1 MSLRDKP
8 RWFYILPKQATAVVT
23 SNDAIADKRTCRFRA
38 KVDCL
43 KVRHPSSYRLACRL
57 GSGLLRE
64 MEHPKKSILLGDK
77 EMAEDWKPGSN
88 VLGISRISIACQT
101 TLQKAQ

>member
-1 MSLRDKP
+1 MRDKP
-8 RWFYILPKQATAVVT
+8 RWFYILPKQASAVVT

-43 KVRHPSSYRLACRL
+43 KVRHP
-57 GSGLLRE
+57 
-64 MEHPKKSILLGDK
+64 KKSILLGDK

-88 VLGISRISIACQT
+88 VLRISRVSIACQT

>member
-1 MSLRDKP
+1 
-8 RWFYILPKQATAVVT
+8 
-23 SNDAIADKRTCRFRA
+23 
-38 KVDCL
+38 
-43 KVRHPSSYRLACRL
+43 LACRL
-57 GSGLLRE
+57 ASGFLRE

-88 VLGISRISIACQT
+88 VLRISRVSIACQT